1 MSSEQE
7 EVKEPAQ
14 QPQQFIEVDDD
25 DEDHDTEDV
34 QFETDDIVYDGQVIE
49 GTQTMHG
56 EGILLD
62 KKLLQ
67 KYIGTFVNGKR
78 SGDTGQLQS
87 IDPESDFEQY
97 SGGF

>member
-1 MSSEQE
+1 
-7 EVKEPAQ
+7 
-14 QPQQFIEVDDD
+14 
-25 DEDHDTEDV
+25 
-34 QFETDDIVYDGQVIE
+34 
-49 GTQTMHG
+49 MHG